1 MCTTKRRRMLNIY
14 QTVFSIWCLTTM
26 VIMFMRQLALRWA
39 RANARTTHDDA
50 RRLLYVLATAAGI
63 FEPEFFLYG
72 LQNEMW
78 CIFFVVVRTTWN
90 QIFSVK
96 YARVSSSH
104 RKYQNNVFIRYFAK
118 RFSNVLKTIKKCVC
132 NAQHPGMRWYFAF
145 RMNSIDDRKST
156 TIEIKSDK
164 NWVQPLAH
172 GQFRREIA
180 SILKGEKRNMKF
192 RCFH

>member
-1 MCTTKRRRMLNIY
+1 MLNIY

-39 RANARTTHDDA
+39 RASARTTHDDGFCM
-50 RRLLYVLATAAGI
+50 RSRLP
-63 FEPEFFLYG
+63 PEFSNPNFFCLG
-72 LQNEMW
+72 FKMK
-78 CIFFVVVRTTWN
+78 CGAFVFFVVVVWTTRN

-132 NAQHPGMRWYFAF
+132 NAQQPGMRWYFAF
-145 RMNSIDDRKST
+145 RMNSIADRKST

-164 NWVQPLAH
+164 KLRPAIGPMDIFVAKPPAN
-172 GQFRREIA
+172 
-180 SILKGEKRNMKF
+180 
-192 RCFH
+192 

>member
-1 MCTTKRRRMLNIY
+1 MPNHDGNYVHATA
-14 QTVFSIWCLTTM
+14 SITLSS
-26 VIMFMRQLALRWA
+26 RE
-39 RANARTTHDDA
+39 RAHDTR
-50 RRLLYVLATAAGI
+50 RRLLYAIATAAGI
-63 FEPEFFLYG
+63 FEPDFFWFG

-78 CIFFVVVRTTWN
+78 CICFFVVVGWTTRN

-132 NAQHPGMRWYFAF
+132 NAQQPGMRWYFAF
-145 RMNSIDDRKST
+145 RMNSIADRKST

-164 NWVQPLAH
+164 KLRPAIGPMDIFVAKPPAN
-172 GQFRREIA
+172 
-180 SILKGEKRNMKF
+180 
-192 RCFH
+192 